1 MENTFCLS
9 QQPVP
14 SAVLTNLTVEVMFRW
29 SLRFIICVHCL
40 LSCQQ
45 GLPFLTLAGKKMSPW
60 KMSSASN
67 KTVKNLLQQAE
78 KMYWRSAAT
87 AHPFT
92 KNKCSC
98 DFLLGNFSAVKNQS
112 IKGWHSY
119 CIHAANAFMDQFM
132 SDGQHCCSRE
142 TQGTIQ
148 FGKLGTEN
156 ENWTIFLLE
165 NVVQWC

>member
-45 GLPFLTLAGKKMSPW
+45 GLPFLTLAGKEWVLGKCHLPVIKQLKICCSRQ
-60 KMSSASN
+60 K
-67 KTVKNLLQQAE
+67 

-132 SDGQHCCSRE
+132 ADGQHCCSRE

-156 ENWTIFLLE
+156 ENWTIFLLK